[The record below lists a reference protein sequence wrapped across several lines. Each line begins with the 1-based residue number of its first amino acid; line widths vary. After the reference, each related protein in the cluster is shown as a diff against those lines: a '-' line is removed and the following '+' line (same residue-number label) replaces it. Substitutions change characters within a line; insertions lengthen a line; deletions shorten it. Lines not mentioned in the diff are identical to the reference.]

1 MAISIQ
7 NVLYRNTMARLPK
20 ARLKILDAAER
31 VVRDRGA
38 GALTFDEVAAASGVT
53 RGGITYHF
61 PTKEDLLRALVE
73 RDRPRGAQAIAD
85 QRCKESCPATSDLV
99 AYLRSATGHD
109 AEHKRFVS
117 GMLSAVAHD
126 PGLLDSCRD
135 FYRAQIATARWTDLE
150 LRRLMLRLAAD
161 GLFWMET
168 FGFVDL
174 PPAARVRLV
183 ASLETLAREW
193 SPAGVSGAKP
203 APAARRVAATKPE
216 PPRKKTSQTKTAAT
230 GKGKTK

>member
-1 MAISIQ
+1 
-7 NVLYRNTMARLPK
+7 MARLPK
-20 ARLKILDAAER
+20 ARLKVLDAAER
-31 VVRDRGA
+31 VVRERGA

-73 RDRPRGAQAIAD
+73 RDRQRWEQTIAE
-85 QRCKESCPATSDLV
+85 QRCDHACPRTADLV

-168 FGFVDL
+168 FGFVEL
-174 PPAARVRLV
+174 PPAARARLV
-183 ASLETLAREW
+183 ATMESLAAEW
-193 SPAGVSGAKP
+193 ASAA
-203 APAARRVAATKPE
+203 APAAAKAPADAARRARKSPKP
-216 PPRKKTSQTKTAAT
+216 KTAAT
-230 GKGKTK
+230 GKGRKQ

>member
-1 MAISIQ
+1 
-7 NVLYRNTMARLPK
+7 MARQPK
-20 ARLKILDAAER
+20 ARLKVLDAAER
-31 VVRDRGA
+31 VVRESGA

-73 RDRPRGAQAIAD
+73 RDRQRWEQTIAD
-85 QRCKESCPATSDLV
+85 QRCDDACPRTANLV

-135 FYRAQIATARWTDLE
+135 FYRSQIATAHWSELE
-150 LRRLMLRLAAD
+150 LRRLLLRLAAD

-168 FGFVDL
+168 FGFVEL
-174 PPAARVRLV
+174 PAAARTRLV
-183 ASLETLAREW
+183 GVMESLAREW
-193 SPAGVSGAKP
+193 APAGPSA
-203 APAARRVAATKPE
+203 APPPK
-216 PPRKKTSQTKTAAT
+216 PPRGRAGAPSKTPSTPKRSPKTKAAIT
-230 GKGKTK
+230 GKGKTT

>member
-1 MAISIQ
+1 
-7 NVLYRNTMARLPK
+7 MARLPK

-73 RDRPRGAQAIAD
+73 RDRQRWEQAIAD

-174 PPAARVRLV
+174 PPAVRARLV
-183 ASLETLAREW
+183 AALETLAREW
-193 SPAGVSGAKP
+193 APTGPAGAM
-203 APAARRVAATKPE
+203 PAARAPRRGAAAKASPE
-216 PPRKKTSQTKTAAT
+216 RKKIPQAKTAAI